1 MLPAKFAAIREND
14 GFDPYSTPP
23 WLMVPVRGV
32 KRIRLLNA
40 PKAVVTSTTPGVA
53 TVEEVDVDRART
65 LGGKLVGAKKAADG
79 SAYVEERFRISRG
92 KGRRPVGPVDGINA
106 REFIVKGYMAG
117 RTYLE
122 ARINNGLVARVE
134 VSCKRARV
142 VRIAFNFVRDNAGH
156 QTSRNPGQVD
166 QWLHEMNEIYTP
178 QANIICRKNN
188 ARWVNISKNLG
199 AVVRYS
205 SHLPG
210 VSAAQHEWDDVAAK
224 RDGTA
229 DFNYFFVWEYE
240 QDASPGTDNTDAG
253 ALEGNCIFEDA
264 AGGEV
269 SETLAH
275 ELGHYLGVRDFYEN
289 NHVGWLMYGYTDV
302 RGRTLPRDH
311 ALTMNP

>member
-1 MLPAKFAAIREND
+1 MLPAKFAAVREND

-53 TVEEVDVDRART
+53 TVEEVDVIRART
-65 LGGKLVGAKKAADG
+65 LGGKLVAAKQAAAGG
-79 SAYVEERFRISRG
+79 SYVEERFRIAQG

-106 REFIVKGYMAG
+106 REFVVKGYMAG

-134 VSCKRARV
+134 VSCKRARI
-142 VRIAFNFVRDNAGH
+142 VRITFNFVRDSAGH
-156 QTSRNPGQVD
+156 KTSRNPGQVD
-166 QWLHEMNEIYTP
+166 QWLHDMNEIYTP

-188 ARWVNISKNLG
+188 ARWVNVAKNLG
-199 AVVRYS
+199 SVVRYS
-205 SHLPG
+205 AHLPG
-210 VSAAQHEWDDVAAK
+210 VPASQHEWDDVAAK

-229 DFNYFFVWEYE
+229 DFNYFLVWEYE
-240 QDASPGTDNTDAG
+240 QDATPSHDDTDAG
-253 ALEGNCIFEDA
+253 AMNGNCIFEDD
-264 AGGEV
+264 AGAEV

-275 ELGHYLGVRDFYEN
+275 ELGHFLGVQDFYEN

-311 ALTMNP
+311 ALKMNP